1 MKNLYGIGGFL
12 LAGFYLMFGLGNL
25 YWLFLSVQLGSFWM
39 FILGIMPPSILV
51 TGLTGA
57 YALIFEVPNWVLGA
71 FG

>member
-1 MKNLYGIGGFL
+1 MKSLYGIGGFL
-12 LAGFYLMFGLGNL
+12 AAGFYLMFALGNL

-51 TGLTGA
+51 TGFTGA
-57 YALIFEVPNWVLGA
+57 YALFFEVPNWVLGA

>member
-1 MKNLYGIGGFL
+1 MKSLYGIGGFL
-12 LAGFYLMFGLGNL
+12 VAGFYVMFALGNL

-51 TGLTGA
+51 TGFTGA
-57 YALIFEVPNWVLGA
+57 YALLFEIPNWVLCA